1 MAISSRRVG
10 ANVPFVM
17 SAIASIPSPSFSG
30 FGPFQIYGILIAL
43 GVVAAVSL
51 SQRRWVAVGGH
62 EDDISTLALW
72 GVPAGVIGARL
83 YHVATDFQKFSDGP
97 WWKVFAI
104 REGGLGIPGGM
115 LLGVL
120 VGLYVAKKRG
130 MHIPSALDAV
140 VPALPLAQA
149 IGRWGNYFNQE
160 LYGRPTTQPWGLE
173 IDAAHRTSIPA
184 EFADVEAYPTFHP
197 TFLYESLWNFGLV
210 GAILFIDR
218 KGWLP
223 TGRLIAV
230 YLLGY
235 GVGRGWVEALRI
247 DTVNTVFGLRLNIW
261 MSIALILG
269 SILVVMWPRAAGVDE
284 STKNS
289 TTETVSDT
297 VDS

>member
-1 MAISSRRVG
+1 MPSVISAV
-10 ANVPFVM
+10 
-17 SAIASIPSPSFSG
+17 ASIPSPSFSG
-30 FGPFQIYGILIAL
+30 IGPFQIYGLLIAL
-43 GVVAAVSL
+43 GVVAAVAL
-51 SQRRWVAVGGH
+51 SQRRWTAVGGH

-83 YHVATDFQKFSDGP
+83 YHVITDFQKFSDEP

-120 VGLYVAKKRG
+120 VGLYVAKRRG
-130 MHIPSALDAV
+130 LDIPGALDAI

-160 LYGRPTTQPWGLE
+160 LYGRPTDLPWGLE

-184 EFADVEAYPTFHP
+184 EYADVDAFPTFHP
-197 TFLYESLWNFGLV
+197 TFLYESLWNLGLV
-210 GAILFIDR
+210 GVILWVDR
-218 KGWLP
+218 KGLLP
-223 TGRLIAV
+223 KGRLIAV

-235 GVGRGWVEALRI
+235 GIGRAWVEALRI
-247 DTVNTVFGLRLNIW
+247 DTVNTIFGLRLNIW
-261 MSIALILG
+261 MSILLVLG
-269 SILVVMWPRAAGVDE
+269 AALVVLWPGGSRSKTADAESNDASATEVAG
-284 STKNS
+284 
-289 TTETVSDT
+289 DT